1 MLEDKVKQNLY
12 KLINQYYN
20 ILKKQYKKIEPT
32 YKIEKVPSELKQ
44 NLLNYEAS
52 VFKHIENKKI
62 PFSELFKTNKEKIY
76 SLSPF
81 ETKLL
86 RNYIGVYDNGKK
98 QTIEEVSKR
107 LNITKNK
114 ASKELKKIMDN
125 FESKT
130 GQELLI
136 SEKNKE
142 IKKKINDEEFKKQIL
157 KSDITFLNI
166 TDNFI
171 EILRQENI
179 NTLEEL
185 LKITEEQVEKINIQ
199 YGYYPNLRILP
210 NRLIEEIHDMGLKFE
225 DEIMIS
231 QMFHEYD
238 GVKINKRVSLNK
250 TIKKLIGATRD
261 IISARQFEPEL
272 LSRLILDD
280 YLIIDKKI
288 NESYMEQKIFD
299 MNQESNLYVY
309 KLEQDIANGVSK
321 RFKKTYIEN
330 NN

>member
-1 MLEDKVKQNLY
+1 MLEERVRQNLY
-12 KLINQYYN
+12 KLINQYYK
-20 ILKKQYKKIEPT
+20 ILKKQYKRTEYS
-32 YKIEKVPSELKQ
+32 YKIEKEPTELKQ
-44 NLLNYEAS
+44 NLLNYETS
-52 VFKHIENKKI
+52 IFKYIENKKL
-62 PFSELFKTNKEKIY
+62 PFSELFKMNQESVY

-81 ETKLL
+81 ETELL

-107 LNITKNK
+107 LDITNNK
-114 ASKELKKIMDN
+114 ASTALKEIMDN
-125 FESKT
+125 FESEL
-130 GQELLI
+130 GQILLI
-136 SEKNKE
+136 RERNKE
-142 IKKKINDEEFKKQIL
+142 IKRKTLDKEYRKQIL
-157 KSDITFLNI
+157 ESDITFLNI
-166 TDNFI
+166 TDNFL

-179 NTLEEL
+179 NTVNDL
-185 LKITEEQVEKINIQ
+185 LKITEDQVEKINIQ
-199 YGYYPNLRILP
+199 YGYYPELRIIP
-210 NRLIEEIHDMGLKFE
+210 NRLIEEIHDLGLRFE
-225 DEIMIS
+225 DEIIIS

-321 RFKKTYIEN
+321 RFRKTYIEN